1 MTNEQSSPLPPTR
14 IDLTQGQKSKFWG
27 DKSFKSLVLL
37 VATIVGLLI
46 LGISFILLLDAWPA
60 ISKFGISFLW
70 GREWDIRDGI
80 FGAFPF
86 IYGTLVTSAIA
97 LIFAI
102 PLGLAI
108 AFLTTEDFLPQWLQ
122 QPISFLVELI
132 AGIPSVIIGLWGIFV
147 FVPAL
152 FPFKLWLHETFNW
165 IPLFS
170 TAPINKSI
178 LDAGLILA
186 FMILP
191 IIAAISRE
199 VLLALP
205 PTLRSG
211 SMALGAT
218 RWETISRTLLPA
230 GFPGIIG
237 AIMLALGRALGE
249 TMAVTMVIGNA
260 RRVPASLMEAG
271 STIPSILANQFG
283 EAEGGLHLGSL
294 MYLALILFLIT
305 FVINAMAVALIKFL
319 GWGNKASI

>member
-1 MTNEQSSPLPPTR
+1 MESLSSQPQPSSSDL
-14 IDLTQGQKSKFWG
+14 DLTASSKGKLWREKG
-27 DKSFKSLVLL
+27 FKTLVLL
-37 VATIVGLLI
+37 MAVVVGSLI
-46 LGISFILLLDAWPA
+46 FGISLVILRDAWPA
-60 ISKFGISFLW
+60 IAKFGISFLW
-70 GREWDIRDGI
+70 EREWDIRNGI
-80 FGAFPF
+80 FGALPYV
-86 IYGTLVTSAIA
+86 YGTLVTSAIA

-102 PLGLAI
+102 PLGLAV
-108 AFLTTEDFLPQWLQ
+108 AFLTTEDFLPNWVRA
-122 QPISFLVELI
+122 PISFLVELI

-152 FPFKLWLHETFNW
+152 FPVKLWLYNNFGW
-165 IPLFS
+165 IPFFS
-170 TAPINKSI
+170 TAPINQSI

-218 RWETISRTLLPA
+218 RWETIWRTLLPA
-230 GFPGIIG
+230 GFSGIVG

-249 TMAVTMVIGNA
+249 TMAVTMVIGNSA
-260 RRVPASLMEAG
+260 QVTASLLEPGA
-271 STIPSILANQFG
+271 TIPSLLANQFG
-283 EAEGGLHLGSL
+283 EAQVGLHLGSL

-305 FVINAMAVALIKFL
+305 FVVNTGAVILVKFL
-319 GWGNKASI
+319 GSERE